1 MKDFWKFSFYFSC
14 LKEYLPFMPI
24 KPIMFLTVNILKK
37 LPRIN
42 VYALDQVQLG
52 IIPKNDMK
60 FNFTVQM
67 FERRTGKGD
76 FKILQQIWQS
86 AFRWYTT
93 LKPPLSTFSQKSN
106 LANKSK
112 TFPWRCILSFNMTFF
127 NLTFCFSMKYD
138 LKTAIV
144 NVFTEKKSGNQIKD
158 NSLEVDFKLY
168 YDIL

>member
-1 MKDFWKFSFYFSC
+1 MKDFWKFSFHFSC

-86 AFRWYTT
+86 AFRWNTT
-93 LKPPLSTFSQKSN
+93 ENHHCQRFHRKVISQTNHS
-106 LANKSK
+106 
-112 TFPWRCILSFNMTFF
+112 
-127 NLTFCFSMKYD
+127 
-138 LKTAIV
+138 
-144 NVFTEKKSGNQIKD
+144 
-158 NSLEVDFKLY
+158 SLEVDFKLLSSVIFALKWFIHY
-168 YDIL
+168 FYLLIFKLFRDRSFSIKDIIS

>member
-1 MKDFWKFSFYFSC
+1 
-14 LKEYLPFMPI
+14 MPI

-76 FKILQQIWQS
+76 FKILQQIWL
-86 AFRWYTT
+86 R
-93 LKPPLSTFSQKSN
+93 
-106 LANKSK
+106 
-112 TFPWRCILSFNMTFF
+112 I
-127 NLTFCFSMKYD
+127 CFSMKHD
-138 LKTAIV
+138 LKTTIV
-144 NVFTEKKSGNQIKD
+144 NVFTGK
-158 NSLEVDFKLY
+158 
-168 YDIL
+168 